1 MLDLKTVLVVTFAIA
16 CLQAIAWMFVWLAW
30 RHLYEL
36 RFLAAGLAAIALGL
50 FLMIVRGMEPTAWSI
65 VLANL
70 VIKVGLVLLAEGLAR
85 FLGQPRYSWIGVS
98 LLVFQL
104 VTWTM
109 AVTTDPG
116 NVAIRIHLSTLFTVI
131 MMSIM
136 CLALLR
142 DRTQPRLLRWITI
155 GILVEYMVASI
166 MQSVIEQGLPA
177 SVDALV
183 LADHNAWY
191 LMQGALFQIAFF
203 ACVLFMVNTRLST
216 DLREKNDAL
225 SREIEERRRLET
237 RLSAS
242 LEAER
247 ALREE
252 QADFMRVV
260 SHEFRTPLAI
270 IRNATEMIRLVGHKA
285 PEATHE
291 RIAGISEALNRLF
304 SLINRFMSDDQENRF
319 QPEPI
324 TIGSLLLDVRLHF
337 RMTNQGERLNLTADD
352 ERTSLLADPE
362 MLTTIIINL
371 IDNALK
377 YSPPDQ
383 PVDVDMRRRDGD
395 LIIQVRDRGIGIPEG
410 ELHKIGRRFFR
421 ASNGTARGGTGLGL
435 YTSRKLLAYHGGTLQ
450 LVANDGRGMTATASL
465 PLPAV
470 EAARSHAEHVTA

>member
-16 CLQAIAWMFVWLAW
+16 CLQAIAWTFVWLAW
-30 RHLYEL
+30 RRLYEL

-50 FLMIVRGMEPTAWSI
+50 FLMIVRGMEPAAWNV

-104 VTWTM
+104 VTWTI

-116 NVAIRIHLSTLFTVI
+116 NVAIRIHLSTVFTVI

-136 CLALLR
+136 CLGLMR

-155 GILVEYMVASI
+155 GILVEYMIASI
-166 MQSVIEQGLPA
+166 AQSVIEQGRLA
-177 SVDALV
+177 AGENFV

-203 ACVLFMVNTRLST
+203 ACVLFMVSTRLST
-216 DLREKNDAL
+216 DLREKNEAL

-237 RLSAS
+237 KLSAS
-242 LEAER
+242 LETER

-270 IRNATEMIRLVGHKA
+270 IRNATEMIRLVGDKS
-285 PEATHE
+285 PEATRE

-304 SLINRFMSDDQENRF
+304 SLINRFMSDDRENSF
-319 QPEPI
+319 QPEPL

-337 RMTNQGERLNLTADD
+337 RMTNQGERLNLAADD
-352 ERTSLLADPE
+352 ERTLLLADPE

-377 YSPPDQ
+377 YSPADQ
-383 PVDVDMRRRDGD
+383 AVDVDMRRRGGD
-395 LIIQVRDRGIGIPEG
+395 LVIQVRDQGIGIPQG

-421 ASNGTARGGTGLGL
+421 ASNGAARGGTGLGL
-435 YTSRKLLAYHGGTLQ
+435 YTSRKLLAYHGGTLE
-450 LVANDGRGMTATASL
+450 LIANEDRGMTAIASL
-465 PLPAV
+465 PLSGAEV
-470 EAARSHAEHVTA
+470 ARFHADHVTA